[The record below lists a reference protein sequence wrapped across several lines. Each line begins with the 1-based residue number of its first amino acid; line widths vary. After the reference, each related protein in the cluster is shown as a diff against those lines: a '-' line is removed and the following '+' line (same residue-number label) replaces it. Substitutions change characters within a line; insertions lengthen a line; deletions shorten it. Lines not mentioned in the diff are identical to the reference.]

1 MRLQQRPHTQSA
13 HRLAH
18 NINVLRIN
26 RELFLYAG
34 KNFQRPLQRVG

>member
-18 NINVLRIN
+18 NNALRIN